1 MKILRELEIFIRT
14 AETGSLSEAAR
25 QLDLTPAAT
34 SAAIKRLEAELSTA
48 LFARST
54 RSLRLTPA
62 GQLFLAH
69 CQPGVQ
75 MIMNACESLR
85 LGEDT
90 LRGVLQISLPSD
102 LGRNIVLP
110 WLDEF
115 QVRYPQVTLRVSI
128 SDRLADIYREQVDLA
143 LRYGSLPDSNM
154 VAMPIAPDN
163 RRVLCASPAYL
174 AQHGT
179 PQHLN
184 ELSKHNCLCFMLGD
198 YVYDRWRFDWQGQE
212 VSIQVSGDRVSPDGD
227 AVRRWAVAGRG
238 IAYKSTLDVIEDLA
252 AGRLVRLC
260 PDWLGEAA
268 PLNLLCADRRQISP
282 VIQALQQ
289 FLNQRCDALMH
300 SLNQQRDVKICK

>member
-14 AETGSLSEAAR
+14 AEAGSLSEAAR

-34 SAAIKRLEAELSTA
+34 SAAIKRLEAELNTV
-48 LFARST
+48 LFVRST

-75 MIMNACESLR
+75 MIMNACQSLIS
-85 LGEDT
+85 GEAT

-110 WLDEF
+110 WLDDF
-115 QVRYPQVTLRVSI
+115 QALYPKVTLRVTI

-154 VAMPIAPDN
+154 VALPIASNN
-163 RRVLCASPAYL
+163 RRVLCASPEYL

-179 PQHLN
+179 PLQLDDLVN
-184 ELSKHNCLCFMLGD
+184 HNCLCFMLGD
-198 YVYDRWRFDWQGQE
+198 DVYDRWRFDWQGQE

-238 IAYKSTLDVIEDLA
+238 IAYKSTLDVINDLES
-252 AGRLVRLC
+252 GRLVRLC
-260 PDWLGEAA
+260 PDWLGESA

-289 FLNQRCDALMH
+289 FLQQRCL
-300 SLNQQRDVKICK
+300 IYCKGA